1 MKKTALFI
9 ASAILLLSFSACSG
23 SGGDSP
29 LPDASPSQTAAS
41 QPPKP
46 TGSPVSSADPTPSAS
61 PSAPASPDVT
71 SSPSAEPETRQL
83 SAYINGEY
91 HYAEASAYTEQ
102 LRSDPALGFTVF
114 CDGSRFSEDFSSNAY
129 RFTRADGESADSV
142 YFEVSLINGASAEE
156 LLPSFMDGYIDFT
169 DIEFS
174 SYTPIGEDKISADCA
189 AAYNA
194 SQYVE
199 AYLIN
204 VDGGTV
210 AVVLSAHSNVSADF
224 LWFRAM
230 LATFSLS

>member
-9 ASAILLLSFSACSG
+9 ASAILLLSLSACSG
-23 SGGDSP
+23 SNDGVPS
-29 LPDASPSQTAAS
+29 PDASPVQTAS
-41 QPPKP
+41 QPPD
-46 TGSPVSSADPTPSAS
+46 TTDTPVISADPIPSAS

-71 SSPSAEPETRQL
+71 STPSPMPETRQL

-102 LRSDPALGFTVF
+102 LRNDPALDFTVF

-129 RFTRADGESADSV
+129 RFSRADGESADST

-174 SYTPIGEDKISADCA
+174 SYTPIGEDKLNADCA

-194 SQYVE
+194 AQYVE

-204 VDGGTV
+204 VDGGVV
-210 AVVLSAHSNVSADF
+210 AVVLSANSNVSADF
-224 LWFRAM
+224 IWFRAM
-230 LATFSLS
+230 LSTFSLS